1 MRNPL
6 IFLTFI
12 AVLYAIACLGL
23 FLMQRS
29 FIYAPQPAGLNDPS
43 VRMTLKVPGADLVVS
58 MRQRAG
64 HKALLYF
71 GGNAEDVSI
80 NLPAMA
86 RDFPHRSVYL
96 MHYRGFGGSSGSPTE
111 AHLHADALAL
121 YDHVAR
127 TQPDIVVIGRSL
139 GSGVAIRLANER
151 PVARLVLV
159 TPYDSIAALGA
170 RQFPIFPVQWLI
182 TDRFDSVNQAP
193 KIHVP
198 TLVLRAQTDYVVPS
212 DSTARLMRAFG
223 AGVAKE
229 VVIADADHGSIG
241 AMPAYQE
248 AISRFLNPGP

>member
-6 IFLTFI
+6 IFLTLI
-12 AVLYAIACLGL
+12 AMLYAIACLGL

-43 VRMTLKVPGADLVVS
+43 IRMTLKVPGADLVLS
-58 MRQRAG
+58 ARQRGG

-71 GGNAEDVSI
+71 GGNAEDVSVS
-80 NLPAMA
+80 LPAMA
-86 RDFPHRSVYL
+86 RDFPDRSVYL

-111 AHLHADALAL
+111 ADLHADARAL
-121 YDHVAR
+121 YDLVAR

-170 RQFPIFPVQWLI
+170 RQFPIFPVRWLI
-182 TDRFDSVNQAP
+182 TDSFESVKQAP
-193 KIHVP
+193 NIRVP
-198 TLVLRAQTDYVVPS
+198 TLVLRAQLDYVVPG
-212 DSTARLMRAFG
+212 DSTARLMAAFSK
-223 AGVAKE
+223 GVARQ
-229 VVIADADHGSIG
+229 VLVDGADHNSISETPQY
-241 AMPAYQE
+241 ARALHEFIDP
-248 AISRFLNPGP
+248 